1 MKILDDDP
9 VVPYK
14 STRIKALQTQSEING
29 LLARWGITKYG
40 WEWDLPND
48 KVVLHFQYSEKVRET
63 EVFPMVAVSPPH
75 IWTKGNRNR
84 KEVINWD
91 ISMRVLHWYTKTVL
105 EMIYLSMSDKTT
117 MLLPHIVNSQG
128 KPLSE
133 MLIPVLD
140 QMDQLSKLKALEDNV
155 QVVQHE

>member
-1 MKILDDDP
+1 MKIYDDDP

-48 KVVLHFQYSEKVRET
+48 KVVLHFQFTEKVRDV
-63 EVFPMVAVSPPH
+63 EVFPMVAMSPPH
-75 IWTKGNRNR
+75 IWTKGKRNR

-91 ISMRVLHWYTKTVL
+91 ISMRVLHWSVKTTL
-105 EMIYLSMSDKTT
+105 EWVYLSLGDKTAA
-117 MLLPHIVNSQG
+117 LLPYIVNSQG

-140 QMDQLSKLKALEDNV
+140 HMDELSKLKALEAPA
-155 QVVQHE
+155 

>member
-1 MKILDDDP
+1 MKIYDDDS

-29 LLARWGITKYG
+29 LLSRWNIVKYG

-48 KVVLHFQYSEKVRET
+48 KVVLHFQFTEKVRET
-63 EVFPMVAVSPPH
+63 EVFPMVALYPPH

-91 ISMRVLHWYTKTVL
+91 ISMRVLHWHLKTLL
-105 EMIYLSMSDKTT
+105 EMVYLSMGDKTT
-117 MLLPHIVNSQG
+117 AFLPHMVNSEG
-128 KPLSE
+128 KSLSE

-140 QMDQLSKLKALEDNV
+140 QMDQLSKLKALESKVEVANP
-155 QVVQHE
+155 